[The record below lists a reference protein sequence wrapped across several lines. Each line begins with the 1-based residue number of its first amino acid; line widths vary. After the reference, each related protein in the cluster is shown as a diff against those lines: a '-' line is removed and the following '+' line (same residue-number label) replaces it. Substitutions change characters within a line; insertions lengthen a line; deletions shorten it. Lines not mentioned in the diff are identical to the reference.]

1 MSNLTDDGAKKLAA
15 AILGLAHD
23 DYTSAKVK
31 TIEDTTKIKAEAA
44 SARHFLHT
52 EWCRDLC
59 GLLDVD
65 YQKFVEITIQK
76 SHLAQ
81 PVYKYLEAEIRDY
94 HRSINEIE
102 QIKRDVAECNHV
114 ETNKGGH
121 SIAVGN
127 PTERKGLRLATDE
140 KLDRLERMVAVIG
153 AVYNDIPE
161 DRKEMVRLKYWTR
174 LYTDEGIAEKLQ
186 IDRATFYRWKR
197 EFVLRVAIK
206 LGYL

>member
-23 DYTSAKVK
+23 DYTGAKVK
-31 TIEDTTKIKAEAA
+31 TIDDATKIKSEAA

-59 GLLDVD
+59 SMLDVD
-65 YQKFVEITIQK
+65 YQKFVEVTIQK
-76 SHLAQ
+76 SYLAK
-81 PVYKYLEAEIRDY
+81 PVFKYLEAEIRDY
-94 HRSINEIE
+94 HRSVSEIE

-127 PTERKGLRLATDE
+127 PTERKGLLLATDQR
-140 KLDRLERMVAVIG
+140 LARLERMVAAI
-153 AVYNDIPE
+153 DQTLESLPPSH
-161 DRKEMVRLKYWTR
+161 KEMVQMKYWSR
-174 LYTDEGIAEKLQ
+174 LYTDEGMAEHLG
-186 IDRATFYRWKR
+186 IELRTLYRWKKD
-197 EFVLRVAIK
+197 FVLRVAIK
-206 LGYL
+206 LGFL